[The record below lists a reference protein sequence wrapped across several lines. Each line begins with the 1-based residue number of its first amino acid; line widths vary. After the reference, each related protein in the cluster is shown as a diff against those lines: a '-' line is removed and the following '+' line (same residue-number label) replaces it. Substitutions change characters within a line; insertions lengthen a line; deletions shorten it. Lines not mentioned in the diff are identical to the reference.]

1 MTGHFMLSDVLLIAG
16 SLKQGDKNR
25 PEDWVKP
32 VPGVLPLSKNRILKK
47 KGFNTLVIYC
57 LPSFS
62 MCFCES

>member
-1 MTGHFMLSDVLLIAG
+1 MTGHFMLSGVFLIAG

-47 KGFNTLVIYC
+47 NDLM
-57 LPSFS
+57 LL
-62 MCFCES
+62 